1 MSGQIFSIE
10 TDNIPLRGSRVT
22 KRDADLWAL
31 IPVKDLGSAKQRLRK
46 YLGAD
51 RKAFTVAMLKDV
63 LAALVESKEISQTAV
78 VTADPRVAAIAK
90 QAGAQV
96 VDEVETKGMNEA
108 LELGFD
114 AIRRMGGQRI
124 AIIPADIPLMTG
136 TEADQLLQ
144 QLRLQRQAR
153 SDGVTGIGPSKDF
166 DGTNFL
172 CFETSRPI
180 PLMFG
185 RDSYRRHRKSAM
197 KIGSQPILL
206 KSPTISL
213 DIDESKDMDAFI
225 TFCLSNPEYQK
236 TRTWQFL
243 QEKGYINGRNKQ

>member
-1 MSGQIFSIE
+1 MSGQIFNIE
-10 TDNIPLRGSRVT
+10 TDDIPLQGSRVAN
-22 KRDADLWAL
+22 RDAALWAL
-31 IPVKDLGSAKQRLRK
+31 IPVKDLGSAKRRLRK
-46 YLGAD
+46 CLGAD
-51 RKAFTVAMLKDV
+51 REEFTVAMLKDV
-63 LAALVESKEISQTAV
+63 LAALVESKEISRTVV

-90 QAGAQV
+90 QAGSQV

-114 AIRRMGGQRI
+114 AIRRMGGQHI

-136 TEADQLLQ
+136 PEADQLVQ
-144 QLRLQRQAR
+144 QLQFQRRAR

-166 DGTNFL
+166 EGTNFL
-172 CFETSRPI
+172 CFETRRPI

-185 RDSYRRHRKSAM
+185 RDSYRKHRKSAI
-197 KIGSQPILL
+197 KIGSQPVLL

-213 DIDESKDMDAFI
+213 DIDESKDLDAFI

-243 QEKGYINGRNKQ
+243 QEKGYISGRNKQ